1 MFGILGDG
9 IGSYNMVDELD
20 YENMQLKFFTSW
32 STPPLWLINW
42 PMATS
47 LSQIRHFTK
56 AFTHFTNI
64 QELFH

>member
-1 MFGILGDG
+1 MFGILGYD

-20 YENMQLKFFTSW
+20 YENMQLFTFW

-47 LSQIRHFTK
+47 LSQIRCFTK
-56 AFTHFTNI
+56 AFTHFANT